1 MLMSENQNLREMVE
15 HQNEL
20 SNQQQEQPNEEET
33 ESLVNILE

>member
-1 MLMSENQNLREMVE
+1 MSENQNLREMVE